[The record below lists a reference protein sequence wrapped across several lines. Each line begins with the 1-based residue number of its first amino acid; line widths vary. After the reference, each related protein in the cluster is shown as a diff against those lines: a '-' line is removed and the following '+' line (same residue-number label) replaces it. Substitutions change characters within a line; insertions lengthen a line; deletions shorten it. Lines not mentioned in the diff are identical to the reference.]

1 MAEKD
6 NKRNY
11 VRISG
16 DTMNAYVY
24 LTDPGEGFSYSIR
37 DIVTLL
43 NNNGVTMG
51 IDEDAIDYLLD
62 NQLYYREVKVAMGEP
77 ACDGTDGY
85 YEYRFNRVIDK
96 KPDAKADGTIDYW
109 SISSIEN
116 VKKNQ
121 IIAQYKPAVQGI
133 SGYNVKG
140 KSLMPK
146 RARELP
152 PLKGKGFERL
162 EDGVTYISSMDG
174 KIEFSN
180 DRIVISEIYEIMGDA
195 DISIGNIDFAGDV
208 VIYGKV
214 CEGLHIKIGGNLT
227 VNGTVEA
234 CVIEAGKDII
244 FRSGM
249 LGGYKAS
256 VKAGGNIIAKFIEN
270 TQVTAGGEIQT
281 DVLMNSNVISCEKLI
296 LTGKQG
302 AIIGGKI
309 HALRGVD
316 AKRIG
321 NESEVPTEISAGIL
335 PEVYVKREVLKKKI
349 EKNQINIQR
358 IDAGIKQFDELIAK
372 DPRIKKDDPRKAQ
385 LIRAKIQDSVLLGQ
399 DRAELARLESL
410 IERGGNAYIRASQY
424 IYPRV
429 SISIADRTIIIRS
442 KELATEFIYREAD
455 IVKLDISFNT

>member
-11 VRISG
+11 VRVSG
-16 DTMNAYVY
+16 DTMSAYVY
-24 LTDPGEGFSYSIR
+24 LTDPGEGFSYSVR

-51 IDEDAIDYLLD
+51 IDEDAIYYLLEHK
-62 NQLYYREVKVAMGEP
+62 LYYREVKVAMGEP
-77 ACDGTDGY
+77 AQDGSDGY
-85 YEYRFNRVIDK
+85 YVYNFNRVIDK

-121 IIAQYKPAVQGI
+121 IIAQYNPAVQGS
-133 SGYNVKG
+133 SGYTVKG
-140 KSLMPK
+140 KGLMPR

-152 PLKGKGFERL
+152 PLKGKGFDRL
-162 EDGVTYISSMDG
+162 EDGLTYVSTMDG
-174 KIEFSN
+174 KIEFSG
-180 DRIVISEIYEIMGDA
+180 DRIVISEIYEITGDA
-195 DISIGNIDFAGDV
+195 DISVGNIDFAGDV
-208 VIYGKV
+208 VIYGKI
-214 CEGLHIKIGGNLT
+214 CEGLTIKIGGNLT

-234 CVIEAGKDII
+234 CNIEAGKDII

-249 LGGYKAS
+249 MGGYKAS

-270 TQVTAGGEIQT
+270 TQVTAGGEIQA
-281 DVLMNSNVISCEKLI
+281 DVIMNSTVVSCEKLV

-302 AIIGGKI
+302 AIIGGKV
-309 HALRGVD
+309 HAIQGID

-335 PEVYVKREVLKKKI
+335 PEVYVKKEILKKKI
-349 EKNQINIQR
+349 ERNQINIQR
-358 IDAGIKQFDELIAK
+358 IDVGIRQFDELIAK
-372 DPRIKKDDPRKAQ
+372 DPRIKRDDPRKAQ
-385 LIRAKIQDSVLLGQ
+385 LIRAKIQDSVLLSQ
-399 DRAELARLESL
+399 DKTELAKLESL
-410 IERGGNAYIRASQY
+410 IQRASNAYIRASQY

-429 SISIADRTIIIRS
+429 SLSLADRTMITRT
-442 KELATEFIYREAD
+442 KEMATEFVYREAD
-455 IVKLDISFNT
+455 IVKLDINYST